1 MPAARAAADFILGAG
16 KRLGKDLRL
25 SCAKQR
31 RTDYHGAALT
41 ASRLCA
47 AEAASLSSYNGLND
61 RSLRA
66 AEEMLESA
74 MLKIEY
80 DKPLAALTTFHLRAN
95 AEAWVE
101 VASLEDIRDALSVAR
116 GRGWQTTILGGGSNV
131 VPMPL
136 VPGLVIHPVF
146 RGIHEAQSESG
157 SLIVVAGAAEALD
170 DLVRY
175 TVGKELGGLENL
187 AAIPGSVGG
196 AVVQNAGAYGVE
208 MAERI
213 AWVRVYDPDIDDFRT
228 LTPTECD
235 FGYRTSIFKSKAGSR
250 LIITEA
256 AFVLPQVWQPVTAY
270 KGLSSLF
277 ADRDP
282 ASVTPAEIETAVR
295 NLRAQKLPDPS
306 QTGSAGS
313 FFKNPVVTKLK
324 ARELITLHPNLVS
337 YPLAGGRAKLAA
349 GWLIEAAGLKGLSSG
364 DAAVWPAHALI
375 LINRGRATGEDV
387 LKLGREIAER
397 VERRFGVVLEPE
409 PIFLGADFR

>member
-170 DLVRY
+170 DLVRC
-175 TVGKELGGLENL
+175 TVGKGLGGLENL

-282 ASVTPAEIETAVR
+282 ASVTPAEVETAVR

-409 PIFLGADFR
+409 PIFLGTDFR

>member
-1 MPAARAAADFILGAG
+1 M
-16 KRLGKDLRL
+16 GKDLRL
-25 SCAKQR
+25 SCGRQR

-41 ASRLCA
+41 ASRFCA

-101 VASLEDIRDALSVAR
+101 VASLEDIRDALSVAK

-157 SLIVVAGAAEALD
+157 SLVVVAGAAEALD

-409 PIFLGADFR
+409 PIFLGKDFR

>member
-1 MPAARAAADFILGAG
+1 MHHRI
-16 KRLGKDLRL
+16 
-25 SCAKQR
+25 
-31 RTDYHGAALT
+31 DYHGAALT

-66 AEEMLESA
+66 VEEMLESA

-101 VASLEDIRDALSVAR
+101 VASLEDIRDALSVAK
-116 GRGWQTTILGGGSNV
+116 GRDWQTTILGGGSNV

-157 SLIVVAGAAEALD
+157 SLVVVVGAAEALD

-175 TVGKELGGLENL
+175 TVGKGLGGLENL

-213 AWVRVYDPDIDDFRT
+213 AWVRVYDSDIDDFRT

-270 KGLSSLF
+270 KDLSSLF

-282 ASVTPAEIETAVR
+282 ASVTPAEVETAVR

-409 PIFLGADFR
+409 PIFLGKDFR

>member
-170 DLVRY
+170 DLVRC
-175 TVGKELGGLENL
+175 TVGKGLGGLENL

-256 AFVLPQVWQPVTAY
+256 AFVLPQIWQPVTAY

-282 ASVTPAEIETAVR
+282 ASVTPAEVETAVR

-337 YPLAGGRAKLAA
+337 YPLAGGRAKIAA

>member
-1 MPAARAAADFILGAG
+1 
-16 KRLGKDLRL
+16 
-25 SCAKQR
+25 
-31 RTDYHGAALT
+31 
-41 ASRLCA
+41 
-47 AEAASLSSYNGLND
+47 
-61 RSLRA
+61 
-66 AEEMLESA
+66 

-101 VASLEDIRDALSVAR
+101 VASLEDIRDALSVAK
-116 GRGWQTTILGGGSNV
+116 GRDWQTTILGGGSNV
-131 VPMPL
+131 VPMLL

-157 SLIVVAGAAEALD
+157 SLVVVVGAAEALD

-175 TVGKELGGLENL
+175 TVGKGLGGLENL

-337 YPLAGGRAKLAA
+337 YPLAGGRAKLVA

-409 PIFLGADFR
+409 PIFLGKDFR

>member
-41 ASRLCA
+41 ASRFCA

-170 DLVRY
+170 DLVRC
-175 TVGKELGGLENL
+175 TVGKGLGGLENL

-282 ASVTPAEIETAVR
+282 ASVTPAEVETAVR

>member
-101 VASLEDIRDALSVAR
+101 VASLDDIRDALSVAR

-170 DLVRY
+170 DLVRC
-175 TVGKELGGLENL
+175 TVGKGLGGLENL

-256 AFVLPQVWQPVTAY
+256 AFVLPQIWQPVTAY

-282 ASVTPAEIETAVR
+282 ASVTPAEVETAVR

>member
-101 VASLEDIRDALSVAR
+101 VASLEDIRDVLSVAR

-170 DLVRY
+170 DLVRC
-175 TVGKELGGLENL
+175 TVGKGLGGLENL

-282 ASVTPAEIETAVR
+282 ASVTPAEVETAVR

>member
-101 VASLEDIRDALSVAR
+101 VASLEDIRDALSVAK

-170 DLVRY
+170 DLIRC
-175 TVGKELGGLENL
+175 TVGKGLGGLENL

-282 ASVTPAEIETAVR
+282 ASVTPAEVETAVR

>member
-101 VASLEDIRDALSVAR
+101 VASLEDIRDALSVAK

-157 SLIVVAGAAEALD
+157 SLIVVVGAAEALD
-170 DLVRY
+170 DLVRC
-175 TVGKELGGLENL
+175 TVGKGLGGLENL

>member
-80 DKPLAALTTFHLRAN
+80 DKPLVALTTFHLRAN

-101 VASLEDIRDALSVAR
+101 VASLEDIRDALSVAK

-157 SLIVVAGAAEALD
+157 SLIVVVGAAEALD
-170 DLVRY
+170 DLVRC
-175 TVGKELGGLENL
+175 TVGKGLGGLENL

-256 AFVLPQVWQPVTAY
+256 AFVLPQIWQPVTAY

-282 ASVTPAEIETAVR
+282 ASVTPAEVETAVR

>member
-170 DLVRY
+170 DLVRC
-175 TVGKELGGLENL
+175 TVGKGLGGLENL

-282 ASVTPAEIETAVR
+282 ASVTPAEVETAVR

-324 ARELITLHPNLVS
+324 ARELITLLPNLVS

>member
-170 DLVRY
+170 DLVRC
-175 TVGKELGGLENL
+175 TVGKGLGGLENL

-282 ASVTPAEIETAVR
+282 ASVTPAEVETAVR

>member
-1 MPAARAAADFILGAG
+1 MEYKQFTQQSIVSQNLSYSDIMESVGMLKRRESQTIIANRNEG
-16 KRLGKDLRL
+16 KTR
-25 SCAKQR
+25 SQR
-31 RTDYHGAALT
+31 RERQVENAKKWK
-41 ASRLCA
+41 
-47 AEAASLSSYNGLND
+47 
-61 RSLRA
+61 
-66 AEEMLESA
+66 
-74 MLKIEY
+74 KI
-80 DKPLAALTTFHLRAN
+80 DTLD
-95 AEAWVE
+95 V
-101 VASLEDIRDALSVAR
+101 IRDALSIAK

-157 SLIVVAGAAEALD
+157 SLVVVVGAAEALD

-175 TVGKELGGLENL
+175 TVGKGLGGLENL

-270 KGLSSLF
+270 KDRSSLF

-397 VERRFGVVLEPE
+397 VERRFGVALEPE
-409 PIFLGADFR
+409 PIFLGKDFR

>member
-1 MPAARAAADFILGAG
+1 
-16 KRLGKDLRL
+16 
-25 SCAKQR
+25 
-31 RTDYHGAALT
+31 
-41 ASRLCA
+41 
-47 AEAASLSSYNGLND
+47 
-61 RSLRA
+61 
-66 AEEMLESA
+66 

-101 VASLEDIRDALSVAR
+101 VASLEDIRDALSVAK
-116 GRGWQTTILGGGSNV
+116 GRDWQTTILGGGSNV

-146 RGIHEAQSESG
+146 RGIDEAQSESG
-157 SLIVVAGAAEALD
+157 SLVVVVGAAEALD

-175 TVGKELGGLENL
+175 TVGKGLGGLENL

-409 PIFLGADFR
+409 PIFLGKDFRCTMKRQHRATARYAFWGFP

>member
-1 MPAARAAADFILGAG
+1 MPAARAAADFIFGAG

-170 DLVRY
+170 DLVRC
-175 TVGKELGGLENL
+175 TVGKGLGGLENL

-282 ASVTPAEIETAVR
+282 ASVTPAEVETAVR

>member
-95 AEAWVE
+95 AEAWGE

-170 DLVRY
+170 DLVRC
-175 TVGKELGGLENL
+175 TVGKGLGGLENL

-282 ASVTPAEIETAVR
+282 ASVTPAEVETAVR

>member
-170 DLVRY
+170 DLVRC
-175 TVGKELGGLENL
+175 TVGKGLGGLENL

-282 ASVTPAEIETAVR
+282 ASVTPAEVETAVR

-337 YPLAGGRAKLAA
+337 YPLAGGSAKLAA

>member
-1 MPAARAAADFILGAG
+1 M
-16 KRLGKDLRL
+16 GKDLRL

-101 VASLEDIRDALSVAR
+101 VASLEDIRDALSVAK

-157 SLIVVAGAAEALD
+157 SLIVVVGAAEALD
-170 DLVRY
+170 DLVRC
-175 TVGKELGGLENL
+175 TVGKGLGGLENL

-256 AFVLPQVWQPVTAY
+256 AFVLPQIWQPVTAY

-282 ASVTPAEIETAVR
+282 ASVTPAEVETAVR

>member
-1 MPAARAAADFILGAG
+1 MHHRI
-16 KRLGKDLRL
+16 
-25 SCAKQR
+25 
-31 RTDYHGAALT
+31 DYHGAALT
-41 ASRLCA
+41 ASRFCA

-66 AEEMLESA
+66 VEEMLESA

-101 VASLEDIRDALSVAR
+101 VASLEDIRDALSIAK

-157 SLIVVAGAAEALD
+157 SLVVVVGAAEALD

-175 TVGKELGGLENL
+175 TVGKGLGGLENL

-213 AWVRVYDPDIDDFRT
+213 AWVRVYDSDIDDFRT

-270 KGLSSLF
+270 KDLSSLF

-282 ASVTPAEIETAVR
+282 ASVTPAEVETAVR

-397 VERRFGVVLEPE
+397 VERRFGVALEPE
-409 PIFLGADFR
+409 PIFLGKDFR

>member
-170 DLVRY
+170 DLVRC
-175 TVGKELGGLENL
+175 TVGKGLGGLENL

-282 ASVTPAEIETAVR
+282 ASVTPAEVETAVR

-349 GWLIEAAGLKGLSSG
+349 GWLIEVAGLKGLSSG

>member
-1 MPAARAAADFILGAG
+1 HLGRRKAVGKGSARFGRG
-16 KRLGKDLRL
+16 RHH
-25 SCAKQR
+25 Q
-31 RTDYHGAALT
+31 TDYHGAALT

-101 VASLEDIRDALSVAR
+101 VASLEDIRDALSVAK

-409 PIFLGADFR
+409 PIFLGKDFR

>member
-31 RTDYHGAALT
+31 PTDYHGAALT

-101 VASLEDIRDALSVAR
+101 VASLEDIRDALSVAK

-157 SLIVVAGAAEALD
+157 SLIVVVGAAEALD
-170 DLVRY
+170 DLVRC
-175 TVGKELGGLENL
+175 TVGKGLGGLENL

-256 AFVLPQVWQPVTAY
+256 AFVLPQIWQPVTAY

-282 ASVTPAEIETAVR
+282 ASVTPAEVETAVR

>member
-1 MPAARAAADFILGAG
+1 LGAG

-101 VASLEDIRDALSVAR
+101 VASLEDIRDALSVAK

-170 DLVRY
+170 DLIRC
-175 TVGKELGGLENL
+175 TVGKGLGGLENL

-282 ASVTPAEIETAVR
+282 ASVTPAEVETAVR

>member
-170 DLVRY
+170 DLVRC
-175 TVGKELGGLENL
+175 TVGKGLGGLENL

-250 LIITEA
+250 LIITEV

-282 ASVTPAEIETAVR
+282 ASVTPAEVDTAVR

>member
-41 ASRLCA
+41 ASRVCA

-170 DLVRY
+170 DLVRC
-175 TVGKELGGLENL
+175 TVGKGLGGLENL

-256 AFVLPQVWQPVTAY
+256 AFVLPQIWQPVTAY

-282 ASVTPAEIETAVR
+282 ASVTPAEVETAVR

>member
-170 DLVRY
+170 DLVRC
-175 TVGKELGGLENL
+175 TVGKGLGGLENL

-282 ASVTPAEIETAVR
+282 ASVTPAEVETAVR

-409 PIFLGADFR
+409 PIFLGADFC

>member
-157 SLIVVAGAAEALD
+157 SFIVVAGAAEALD
-170 DLVRY
+170 DLVRC
-175 TVGKELGGLENL
+175 TVGKGLGGLENL

-282 ASVTPAEIETAVR
+282 ASVTPAEVETAVR

-375 LINRGRATGEDV
+375 LINRSRATGEDV

>member
-66 AEEMLESA
+66 AEEMLKSA

-170 DLVRY
+170 DLVRC
-175 TVGKELGGLENL
+175 TVGKGLGGLENL

-282 ASVTPAEIETAVR
+282 ASVTPAEVETAVR

>member
-170 DLVRY
+170 DLVRC
-175 TVGKELGGLENL
+175 TVGKGLGGLENL

-235 FGYRTSIFKSKAGSR
+235 FGYRTSIFKSKARSR

-256 AFVLPQVWQPVTAY
+256 AFVLPQIWQPVTAY

-282 ASVTPAEIETAVR
+282 ASVTPAEVETAVR

>member
-1 MPAARAAADFILGAG
+1 MHHRI
-16 KRLGKDLRL
+16 
-25 SCAKQR
+25 
-31 RTDYHGAALT
+31 DYHGAALT

-101 VASLEDIRDALSVAR
+101 VASLEDIRDALSIAK

-157 SLIVVAGAAEALD
+157 SLVVVVGAAEALD

-175 TVGKELGGLENL
+175 TVGKGLGGLENL

-213 AWVRVYDPDIDDFRT
+213 AWVRVYDSDIDDFRT

-270 KGLSSLF
+270 KDLSSLF

-282 ASVTPAEIETAVR
+282 ASVTPAEVETAVR

-397 VERRFGVVLEPE
+397 VERRFGVALEPE
-409 PIFLGADFR
+409 PIFLGKDFR

>member
-1 MPAARAAADFILGAG
+1 MPAALAAADFILGAG

-101 VASLEDIRDALSVAR
+101 VASLEDIRDALSVAK

-170 DLVRY
+170 DLVRC
-175 TVGKELGGLENL
+175 TVGKGLGGLENL

-256 AFVLPQVWQPVTAY
+256 AFVLPQIWQPVTAY

-282 ASVTPAEIETAVR
+282 ASVTPAEVETAVR

>member
-74 MLKIEY
+74 MLKIKY

-157 SLIVVAGAAEALD
+157 SLVVVVGAAEALD

-175 TVGKELGGLENL
+175 TVGKGLGGLENL

-282 ASVTPAEIETAVR
+282 ASVTPAEVETAVR

>member
-136 VPGLVIHPVF
+136 VQGLVIHPVF

-170 DLVRY
+170 DLVRC
-175 TVGKELGGLENL
+175 TVGKGLGGLENL

-256 AFVLPQVWQPVTAY
+256 AFVLPQIWQPVTAY

-282 ASVTPAEIETAVR
+282 ASVTPAEVETAVR

>member
-157 SLIVVAGAAEALD
+157 SLIVAAGAAEALD
-170 DLVRY
+170 DLVRC
-175 TVGKELGGLENL
+175 TVGKGLGGLENL

-282 ASVTPAEIETAVR
+282 ASVTPAEVETAVR